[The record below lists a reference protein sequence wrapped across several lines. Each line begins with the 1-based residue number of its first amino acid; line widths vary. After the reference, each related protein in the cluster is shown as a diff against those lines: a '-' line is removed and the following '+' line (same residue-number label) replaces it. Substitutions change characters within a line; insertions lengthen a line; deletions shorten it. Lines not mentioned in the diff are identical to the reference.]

1 MVIGVT
7 RLRKAATTDRAQAC
21 LKYLQ
26 QRSTPI
32 TALEFAEKLKIS
44 AKTIHN
50 SLWPLLD
57 EGKIVRKRV
66 KRQSTVSKRHG
77 WAYGYTAA
85 EIVVPTKNKKVTWHN
100 PFNLGQ
106 S

>member
-1 MVIGVT
+1 MVIDVR
-7 RLRKAATTDRAQAC
+7 RLRKTAVKDKKEAC

-32 TALEFAEKLKIS
+32 TAIELATKLKMS
-44 AKTIHN
+44 SKTIHN

-57 EGKIVRKRV
+57 EGKIIRKRV
-66 KRQSTVSKRHG
+66 KRQSSVSKRSG

-85 EIVVPTKNKKVTWHN
+85 EIILPTRNKKISWHN
-100 PFNLGQ
+100 PFSL
-106 S
+106 

>member
-1 MVIGVT
+1 MAIGVT
-7 RLRKAATTDRAQAC
+7 RLRKAAMTDRKEAC

-32 TALEFAEKLKIS
+32 TAIELAAKLKMS
-44 AKTIHN
+44 AHSIHN

-57 EGKIVRKRV
+57 EGKIIRKRL
-66 KRQSTVSKRHG
+66 KRQSTISKRPG

-85 EIVVPTKNKKVTWHN
+85 EIVLPTRNKKVTWHN
-100 PFNLGQ
+100 PFSL
-106 S
+106 